1 MTYNQPQPLLRHGQ
15 NLFKINA
22 MIGGINKGDFYRVT
36 LLVDTGSSM
45 TILPVK
51 ILEDLGYNLN
61 NPQSKQTIVT
71 GKGTTPPIPIIQIAW
86 FNCIGQLLKNF
97 EVMAYNIPAVLR
109 VDGLL
114 GMNFLIS
121 CQSVISVATAKI
133 YCQNIIK
140 S

>member
-1 MTYNQPQPLLRHGQ
+1 MTYNKSHLLFPHGK

-22 MIGGINKGDFYRVT
+22 VIGGINKGDFYRVT

-51 ILEDLGYNLN
+51 ILEDLGYNLD

-71 GKGTTPPIPIIQIAW
+71 GKGTTPLIPVIQIAW
-86 FNCIGQLLKNF
+86 FNCIGQFLKNF
-97 EVMAYNIPAVLR
+97 EVMAYNIPPVLR

-114 GMNFLIS
+114 GMNFLIR
-121 CQSVISVATAKI
+121 CQSVISIAEAKI

-140 S
+140 P